1 MKGTRNMTEAEK
13 AQQLI
18 KVDRLIDRYHAEP
31 NILAALW
38 KYREEL
44 IPRLTAWQRV
54 RRFFGVS

>member
-1 MKGTRNMTEAEK
+1 MTEAEK